1 LTYDSIYI
9 VRAAPR
15 QAFTHP
21 NDAAPP
27 ELKDVSVR
35 DDTQYQV
42 PHETE
47 SSADRP
53 ALVAA
58 LPLELRLVE
67 GLRDALVL
75 LDAESRFVFFNARAR
90 RGMEAGGR
98 DAAELLGRTPWEAI
112 PFLRQTPAPA
122 ELARVRAGYGPTH
135 FEVRHPRLGRWF
147 EIDAMLVD
155 DLLAVYWRDVTAGR
169 RAEEARL
176 ASDAE
181 LRATH
186 RRLEELVAGA
196 PLAIIVLDNDT
207 NVLMW
212 NEAAVEMFQWT
223 ADEVLG
229 KPLPTVPPEEIEALD
244 TMRVRERRGESMRA
258 VTARRRRKD
267 GTVLD
272 VQVSTAPLRDRD
284 GTVIGVIGMVA
295 DVSEQRRL
303 EAQLRMAQKMEAV
316 GLLAGGVA
324 HDFNNLLTAIKG
336 FASLLQMAIP
346 PGDESAEF
354 ADEIGKAADRA
365 ASLTA
370 QLLAFSRRQLLR
382 PEPIDLNARVR
393 GLERMLGL
401 LVSEG
406 GDLSLE
412 LDPSLGLVLA
422 DPGQL
427 EQVIL
432 NLAVNARDAIAS
444 RGAGRI
450 TIATSNVTLKDEFK
464 GWRVVP
470 APGEYV
476 RLDVRDNGV
485 GMDAVTQA
493 RIFDPFFTTKAAG
506 QGTGLGLA
514 TVYGIAKQSGGYV
527 WVNSKLGEGS
537 TFSLFLPRAQAEQRL
552 VAEQPSVTVS
562 GDDLVLL
569 VEDEDGVRR
578 VARRAL
584 EVHGFRVLEAANGAE
599 ALVIAAQHPVRILV
613 TDVMMP
619 DLLGPAVAAAVHE
632 ILPGLPV
639 LYMSGHADEVVR
651 EGLLDPS
658 VPFLAKPF
666 TPSQLAA
673 RVRQLLDAAR

>member
-1 LTYDSIYI
+1 MFHESDI
-9 VRAAPR
+9 AP
-15 QAFTHP
+15 THP
-21 NDAAPP
+21 TLEALPP
-27 ELKDVSVR
+27 ELK
-35 DDTQYQV
+35 
-42 PHETE
+42 
-47 SSADRP
+47 
-53 ALVAA
+53 
-58 LPLELRLVE
+58 LVE

-75 LDAESRFVFFNARAR
+75 LDADWRIVFLNARAR
-90 RGMEAGGR
+90 RGMATSGR
-98 DAAELLGRTPWEAI
+98 DPVALIGQPVWDAV
-112 PFLRQTPAPA
+112 PFLSTTNTPA
-122 ELARVRAGYGPTH
+122 ELARVRAGEGPAH
-135 FEVRHPRLGRWF
+135 LELCYPEQDRWF

-155 DLLAVYWRDVTAGR
+155 ELLAVYWRDVTESR
-169 RAEEARL
+169 RAELARV
-176 ASDAE
+176 ASEVE
-181 LRATH
+181 LRAAH

-196 PLAIIVLDNDT
+196 PLAIIVHDNDL

-212 NEAAVEMFQWT
+212 NEAAVEMFQWS
-223 ADEVLG
+223 AEEVLG
-229 KPLPTVPPEEIEALD
+229 NALPTIPPEEVEALNA
-244 TMRVRERRGESMRA
+244 MRVRERRGESIRA
-258 VTARRRRKD
+258 SNQRRRRKD

-272 VQVSTAPLRDRD
+272 VQISTAPLRDRD
-284 GTVIGVIGMVA
+284 GAVIGVIGMVA

-303 EAQLRMAQKMEAV
+303 ETQLRMAQKMEAV

-336 FASLLQMAIP
+336 FASLLHMALP
-346 PGDESAEF
+346 PGEESAEF

-365 ASLTA
+365 AALTA

-382 PEPIDLNARVR
+382 PEPIDLNERVR

-406 GDLSLE
+406 GELSLE

-444 RGAGRI
+444 HVAGRI
-450 TIATSNVTLKDEFK
+450 TIATSNVTLREEFT
-464 GWRVVP
+464 GWRVAP
-470 APGEYV
+470 APGDYV

-527 WVNSKLGEGS
+527 WVKSALAQGS
-537 TFSLFLPRAQAEQRL
+537 TFSLFLPRAIAAPRKTAIASLADGRTDE
-552 VAEQPSVTVS
+552 
-562 GDDLVLL
+562 LVLL

-599 ALVIAAQHPVRILV
+599 ALAIAGQHPVRLLL

-619 DLLGPAVAAAVHE
+619 DLLGPDVAAAVHQ

-666 TPSQLAA
+666 TPSQLVQ
-673 RVRQLLDAAR
+673 RVRQVLDAAAR

>member
-1 LTYDSIYI
+1 MQVTEPSTHHT
-9 VRAAPR
+9 AP
-15 QAFTHP
+15 
-21 NDAAPP
+21 APVLP
-27 ELKDVSVR
+27 FELM
-35 DDTQYQV
+35 
-42 PHETE
+42 
-47 SSADRP
+47 
-53 ALVAA
+53 
-58 LPLELRLVE
+58 LVE

-75 LDAESRFVFFNARAR
+75 LDADLRITYLNARAR
-90 RGMEAGGR
+90 RGMQAGGR
-98 DAAELLGRTPWEAI
+98 DPAALVGRSVWEGI
-112 PFLRQTPAPA
+112 PFLAGTQTPA
-122 ELARVRAGYGPTH
+122 ELARVRAGRGPAH
-135 FEVRHPRLGRWF
+135 FDLRHPSEERWF
-147 EIDAMLVD
+147 EIDAMLVGEM
-155 DLLAVYWRDVTAGR
+155 LAVYWRDVTTSR
-169 RAEEARL
+169 RLEEARV
-176 ASDAE
+176 ASDEE
-181 LRATH
+181 LRAAH

-196 PLAIIVLDNDT
+196 PLAIVLLDNDF

-212 NEAAVEMFQWT
+212 NAASAEMFQWT
-223 ADEVLG
+223 AAEVLG
-229 KPLPTVPPEEIEALD
+229 RPLPTIPPEERDALD
-244 TMRVRERRGESMRA
+244 AMRARQRLGESLRA
-258 VTARRRRKD
+258 ETARRRRKD

-284 GTVIGVIGMVA
+284 GAVIGVIGMFA

-303 EAQLRMAQKMEAV
+303 EAQLRMSQKMEAV

-346 PGDESAEF
+346 SADESAEW
-354 ADEIGKAADRA
+354 AGEIGKAADRA
-365 ASLTA
+365 AALTS

-382 PEPIDLNARVR
+382 PEPTDLNERVR

-406 GDLSLE
+406 GELVME

-427 EQVIL
+427 EQIVL
-432 NLAVNARDAIAS
+432 NLAVNARDAVTS
-444 RGAGRI
+444 RDGGRI
-450 TIATSNVTLKDEFK
+450 TIATSNATLRDEFE

-470 APGEYV
+470 VPGEYV

-485 GMDAVTQA
+485 GMDAATQA
-493 RIFDPFFTTKAAG
+493 RIFDPFFTTKPAG
-506 QGTGLGLA
+506 HGTGLGLA
-514 TVYGIAKQSGGYV
+514 TVYGIVKQSGGYV
-527 WVNSKLGEGS
+527 WVESAPGEGS
-537 TFSLFLPRAQAEQRL
+537 TFTLYLPRASGAPRCSTSGPALEQR
-552 VAEQPSVTVS
+552 
-562 GDDLVLL
+562 GDDFVLL

-584 EVHGFRVLEAANGAE
+584 ELHGFRVLDAANGAA
-599 ALVIAAQHPVRILV
+599 ALTLAAKHPIRLLV

-619 DLLGPAVAAAVHE
+619 DLLGPALVAAVHQ

-651 EGLLDPS
+651 GGLLDPS

-673 RVRQLLDAAR
+673 RVRQVLDMPAR